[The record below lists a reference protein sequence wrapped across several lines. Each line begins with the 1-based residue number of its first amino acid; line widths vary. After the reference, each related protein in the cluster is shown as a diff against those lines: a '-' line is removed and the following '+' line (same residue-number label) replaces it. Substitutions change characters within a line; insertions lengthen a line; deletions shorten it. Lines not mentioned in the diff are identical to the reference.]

1 MINLLIYAAFSE
13 RRKADS
19 MSDTDV
25 TNKNMHPAERRA
37 VSAIAVIGM
46 LRMFGLFALLP
57 VLALFA
63 ADLDGATPLLI
74 GLAVGAYGL
83 TQASL
88 QIPLGALSDRIG
100 RVPVILGGLAIFA
113 AGSLLAASAETIEG
127 VIAGRLLQG
136 AGAISAAL
144 TALIADVTRESVRTR
159 SMAVFGVGVG
169 IAFLLAMV
177 IGPLIAAHFG
187 VRSLFVL
194 GAVAAVLAALA
205 ILLIPGELRQ
215 RRKRQQFGLRN
226 ALRGDLL
233 MLDLHIFLLH
243 ATLTASFV
251 ALPFV
256 LSNRLNL
263 PITEHWMVYVGA
275 MLLSL
280 PLTVPLIFKD
290 DRQGKRFTI
299 SLAVSLLL
307 FAELILAFLG
317 MSLPAVFVALVLFF
331 AGFNFLEAALPA
343 RVSILAGEGARGASL
358 GFFATS
364 QFFGAFVGGVLGGRF
379 LGGGEPTPVFLVAVF
394 LVLIWLSTQ
403 SVAGFRAKTA

>member
-1 MINLLIYAAFSE
+1 MINLLIYAAFQE
-13 RRKADS
+13 RRKTDP

-25 TNKNMHPAERRA
+25 TNKNMEPAERRA

-83 TQASL
+83 TQAAL
-88 QIPLGALSDRIG
+88 QIPLGALSDRVG
-100 RVPVILGGLAIFA
+100 RVPVILGGLAVFA

-127 VIAGRLLQG
+127 VIVGRLLQG

-144 TALIADVTRESVRTR
+144 TALVADVTRDSVRTR
-159 SMAVFGVGVG
+159 SMAVFGIGVG

-177 IGPLIAAHFG
+177 IGPLIASHFG

-194 GAVAAVLAALA
+194 GAVAALLAAFA
-205 ILLIPGELRQ
+205 ILLIPAELRK
-215 RRKRQQFGLRN
+215 RRKRQAFGLKN
-226 ALRGDLL
+226 ALRGELL
-233 MLDLHIFLLH
+233 VLDLHIFLLH

-256 LSNRLNL
+256 LSNRLGL
-263 PITEHWMVYVGA
+263 AITEHWMVYVGA

-290 DRQGKRFTI
+290 DRKGKRSTVT
-299 SLAVSLLL
+299 LAVSLLL
-307 FAELILAFLG
+307 CAELILAFVG
-317 MSLPAVFVALVLFF
+317 MSLPAVVVALILFF

-364 QFFGAFVGGVLGGRF
+364 QFFGAFVGGILAGRF
-379 LGGGEPTPVFLVAVF
+379 LAGGESTPVFLVAVF

-403 SVAGFRAKTA
+403 SFAGFRAKTA